1 MQSRSRRTQDRS
13 WRSGS
18 RTVHMRW
25 TTSPVSSAS
34 SCCGRSRAKTA
45 TSWSRNGS
53 PKRHFRRGRPVRPW
67 RHTPASTPTPWPPA
81 RRCSSSRLCSTLQ
94 GPALRRSAGRARRTA
109 AGLLAVALVSA
120 LACGC
125 AKTAPAPAEVAYG
138 VHIDTNTPQGLR
150 AKQTMDMVNS
160 EWPIGTVGVRTMAV
174 PDQVNPITSAMGNLW
189 WDRPITVSGIDVRA
203 GVATLHVL
211 TPYGAAQDIEL
222 RTDDANMVDR
232 FAVNLLPPV
241 INKRA
246 DIDAVLTKSAA
257 RYSYQTSKVTDGKCT
272 KIAGTNTDL
281 SLPLASIFK
290 LYVLLAVADAV
301 KAGMV
306 SWNDQLTITKEAK
319 AVGSA
324 ALEEL
329 PPGAQVSVRTAAQ
342 QMISASDNMATDL
355 LIARLGPG
363 AVERALVTAGHHD
376 PASMTPF
383 PTMHELFS
391 VGWGEPD
398 LREQWKHAS
407 PQGRVQLLQQTNSR
421 PYQPDPNRTHTP
433 ASPEGVEWYGSAADI
448 CRVHAALQA
457 AAVGSAAPVK
467 EILSTIPGIDLD
479 NTKWSYVGAKA
490 GNLPG
495 DLTFSWYAVD
505 HTGQPWVV
513 SFQLNWP
520 RTYSSTAAS
529 WLLSI
534 AHKAFDLAPVG

>member
-1 MQSRSRRTQDRS
+1 
-13 WRSGS
+13 
-18 RTVHMRW
+18 V
-25 TTSPVSSAS
+25 
-34 SCCGRSRAKTA
+34 
-45 TSWSRNGS
+45 
-53 PKRHFRRGRPVRPW
+53 
-67 RHTPASTPTPWPPA
+67 
-81 RRCSSSRLCSTLQ
+81 
-94 GPALRRSAGRARRTA
+94 
-109 AGLLAVALVSA
+109 VALVVA

-125 AKTAPAPAEVAYG
+125 ANTGPVPAADAAYG
-138 VHIDTNTPQGLR
+138 IHIDTNTPQGLR

-174 PDQVNPITSAMGNLW
+174 PQQVNPITAAMGNLW
-189 WDRPITVSGIDVRA
+189 WDRPVSVSGLDIGA

-222 RTDDANMVDR
+222 RTNDAGLVDR
-232 FAVNLLPPV
+232 FAVTLQPPV
-241 INKRA
+241 IKKWA
-246 DIDAVLTKSAA
+246 DIDTVLTKSGA
-257 RYSYQTSKVTDGKCT
+257 RYSYQVSKVTDGKCST
-272 KIAGTNTDL
+272 VAGTNTDL
-281 SLPLASIFK
+281 PLPLASIFK
-290 LYVLLAVADAV
+290 LYVLLAVSDAI
-301 KAGMV
+301 KAGTV
-306 SWNDQLTITKEAK
+306 SWNDQLTITEEAK

-324 ALEEL
+324 GLEAL
-329 PPGAQVSVRTAAQ
+329 PDGAKVSVRTAAQ

-355 LIARLGPG
+355 LIERLGPG

-383 PTMHELFS
+383 PTMHEMFS

-407 PQGRVQLLQQTNSR
+407 RQDRVQLLQQTNSR

-433 ASPEGVEWYGSAADI
+433 ASPDGVEWYGSAADI

-457 AAVGSAAPVK
+457 SAVGSAAPVK
-467 EILSTIPGIDLD
+467 QILSAIPGIDLD
-479 NTKWSYVGAKA
+479 PAKWTYVGAKA

-520 RTYSSTAAS
+520 HFYSPTAAS

-534 AHKAFDLAPVG
+534 AHQAFDLAPVT